1 MSVVGLP
8 AARAVVLWRNTNRV
22 FFANVVSLKIYVS
35 GDESLVAARGRVGH
49 MPRRANQPHDN
60 MERRWRARDPIRP
73 PEN

>member
-35 GDESLVAARGRVGH
+35 GDESLVAARGRPHAAQG
-49 MPRRANQPHDN
+49 QPTARQHGEE
-60 MERRWRARDPIRP
+60 MESQGSYPASG
-73 PEN
+73 ELN